1 MPRTSGTR
9 RTSGAHFAA
18 TRWSVV
24 LAAAGRGGTDG
35 AAASTSTSRRALE
48 ELIQA
53 YWFPLYAFVR
63 RQGNS
68 PQQAEDLTQGFF
80 AHLLE
85 NDGLTTID
93 RSRGGKFRS
102 FLLAGLKNFM
112 ADQLRRAHAAK
123 RGGGRRALSLDA
135 VEAEAYYAKELTDTM
150 TPERLFER
158 SWAIAVLNQVV
169 LRLEQEYAE
178 RGKSAVFDALR
189 YCLDGQ
195 ADGQSHVE
203 IAGQLGTTEGAVRVM
218 AHRLRRRYRELLRD
232 EITQTLADVEL
243 VDEEIRYLL
252 SCL

>member
-1 MPRTSGTR
+1 M
-9 RTSGAHFAA
+9 
-18 TRWSVV
+18 
-24 LAAAGRGGTDG
+24 AAAGRGGTDG

-80 AHLLE
+80 THLLE
-85 NDGLTTID
+85 NGGLTTID

-123 RGGGRRALSLDA
+123 RGGSRRALSLDA
-135 VEAEAYYAKELTDTM
+135 VEAEAHYAKELADTM
-150 TPERLFER
+150 TPERMFER
-158 SWAIAVLNQVV
+158 SWAIAVLNHVV

-218 AHRLRRRYRELLRD
+218 AHRLRRRYRELLRN
-232 EITQTLADVEL
+232 EIMQTVAKAEF
-243 VDEEIRYLL
+243 VDEEIQYLL
-252 SCL
+252 NCL